1 MIAGK
6 EVMPKTKSIFCT
18 AMNSIS
24 FSLEAYAVAKLLASS
39 GYLRL
44 FFIVLLS
51 LVEVGHHIYALCD
64 NFTTSGA
71 KF

>member
-6 EVMPKTKSIFCT
+6 EVMPKTKSFFCT

-39 GYLRL
+39 GYLRWL
-44 FFIVLLS
+44 FVVLLS